1 MHVFNTP
8 AQLATNKVKDKN
20 DAIEKLQNINFAS
33 PSTINSFDP
42 EALLKLV
49 NSLDLLI
56 DSDLLLYSKPN
67 SSSIVEIRLNKVSTV
82 LRSILVNILGSKQ
95 SIALYK
101 PRQSEKIINTILK
114 YLTYTPPGCKQTIVE
129 PLMLNLTK
137 TLYSLF
143 RVQCFRDHLYLK
155 TYESILRKVLLC
167 LELLIFDFKSIANN
181 EAVLIE
187 LLSLLYEFL
196 NPAFT
201 SGLNILLNSPSGS
214 QIYYPRIVDVVLNYL
229 KILFEDNKRERES
242 LIIIFK
248 IINKCLIDLST
259 SHTKFCY
266 RLYKIGV
273 QLILEAK
280 SITSSRLI
288 TEMALFVNLIPQF
301 VTLKNLYKIKG
312 DNWNINTSGELSFK
326 TPNVITTSSERIG
339 HSTDSSAIINAS
351 SEVEDNMGFSEEDED
366 DGEEK
371 PKIDLFSISRSNKRK
386 YEGHHFLE
394 SNEELD
400 NLAKV
405 IDVLFGLFHDT
416 SVKRQIELK
425 YNHVQLHSF
434 PVPKKEKN
442 SWLCFH
448 FLSLTKDSPSKPWL
462 LFLGFG
468 QLLIAYYQLKLEK
481 FEAQK
486 FTDEVMMVKRKRL
499 TFMKSDTYM
508 QISDSLHYFDNPLDL
523 LTSILTDESLN
534 NNVQILTILKTLS
547 LLLGFIFSNSNMKS
561 CYDILEKFINSADL
575 HLTRIMH
582 VFEKHDNNI
591 KYWALHSL
599 DIMFSIL
606 VYHKGFETANIKSSV
621 VSIYHK
627 SIKYSLDFL
636 KDPNMSNVSC
646 IFLFHLSVFETISNP
661 LLFTLNKNLVQQYEN
676 IIDLAEINGPAIL
689 SKEAVLFWYASYNIG
704 KKYKF
709 NNVQFLKL
717 GDTFNPQLFSQKV
730 SNWIFCK
737 LDQFSKISSITDT
750 IPIVVQLKRLYG
762 DDKEDF
768 IPEQFISNESFYD
781 GPSLHLIRDFMK
793 KQYLSTYILKKISPN
808 GTIIEI
814 PPYKFSNERLI
825 VNEITL
831 NKMNRELSKVFNLMM
846 ENANIS
852 VTLSWIIPII
862 VFFKRG
868 QVATFPDFN
877 LANYTDYVV
886 SSLKDPKCYLFYITL
901 VDQLHAAGK
910 VTIDK
915 VLLPTVKTVQLGLN
929 LLISSNQLHENQ
941 HLSEEDLFDSFM
953 PSSETEITACQFA
966 DYNKYNYNSLYF
978 HRHTFEQKIINFVL
992 NSELSTN
999 VDSMFAALLL
1009 FTSKVKDK
1017 FQLLGC
1023 YYEIMKWL
1031 ECGQVVLS
1039 VNIVDGIFNQV
1050 TTFLEDHTMKTYEAA
1065 LICVTRIFEY
1075 TSKTWMSAS
1084 MGIESDGKSVYE
1096 YLINLYS
1103 KGMIHN
1109 ELSLIG
1115 VFSFFQA
1122 IIQNQMVA
1130 SNLFDYR
1137 QILIESTK
1145 YFYLFDNYGKFQ
1157 VLNSVLATVKSQ
1169 KDIFETY
1176 TLFLKSFRSPQQSVE
1191 SSATFCCFMSRMSN
1205 ASESLIITTVCN
1217 LLELSNFKQ
1226 ILDYM
1231 EFAISDIT
1239 YSNRIPH
1246 PNRLFWNFKE
1256 VFFKCWESFQLPI
1269 ENFPF
1274 YLFGFSSLDDFFL
1287 RSYKEIIASS
1297 LAYNHVGIIDTLK
1310 NKVNIK
1316 ETAMIKDSMSLS
1328 VTLSWTKGGIRN
1340 GIFKIF
1346 EKYFS
1351 SSKALKSSIS
1361 EQYLLIVFQL
1371 LRFCDCSSEE
1381 ELLSLFEG
1389 PNHFDLPLSID
1400 ALKFEFLE
1408 EYDLWIKPKSCVEMI
1423 NYFGNLCGIEN
1434 IWSTQIVYHLASKL
1448 LLLIESS
1455 ILGIEKLINLRRLK
1469 LLFILSHGGFQSTH
1483 VCDLLI
1489 SNLSSYM
1496 KDSLLNNDT
1505 AIILTSLLQLNSGT
1519 LSNITVYS
1527 LVTII
1532 CTLLEASRTP
1542 DSERLALWVLSNRN
1556 KFQTG
1561 EFTDII
1567 HFGFDI
1573 VEDKNAN
1580 CLPDLVEFVNKAFRD
1595 KSHVQILMHY
1605 LSLLFK
1611 HNSTFQN
1618 FNLKIDS
1625 QRLTQEFIQNLFTI
1639 KTLYAEHLSDGMIQW
1654 IGRSLGL
1661 YYQNNGKIPNREL
1674 YEFDNRSLRHS
1685 NMIDFDDEVK
1695 SLDTIFRQIIHD
1707 LPSSSLRAR
1716 YCFETIV
1723 GVLLQKHNT
1732 QAENMSS
1739 QISYDELFREFEEFI
1754 YPISSYMCSV
1764 LIDQVEL
1771 ETASYYKHGLDQA
1784 LNGFT
1789 TILKVYKFE
1798 RWLSQIVFSI
1808 INELSSQ
1815 SSIMILLA
1823 NYMRQIP
1830 RFVQECFCPLVL
1842 FYIQSESIKRGKIIG
1857 KMISDFFSQDFAIL
1871 TKDSIVL
1878 FLELVLLIRLGTKNG
1893 NEKFVSIYRVI
1904 DIARVYEA
1912 ALFINKNK
1920 TALLLFEDHHSAV
1933 GLVTKGPILSNK
1945 RYESLLKNIYSG
1957 IEDNDLIFGLPVV
1970 PELDYGLQILRH
1982 NNLQWGEMM
1991 FNNAKFESNLFWRC
2005 DERLATVN
2013 KITESMMDM
2022 GWSGISSIVNQY
2034 SSSVCEE
2041 LVSTSDAMYEQL
2053 WKLNQWDLSIPK
2065 DKSTEHQ
2072 FVYSMLKN
2080 INDKPDFHSKLT
2092 KDAINDLVKIDI
2104 SKFHKHGS
2112 TQNETLESWVRTLTI
2127 CNTVDDILG
2136 SEDQNFGSML
2146 KKFSASTE
2154 WFREAT
2160 VDEFENI
2167 LLARRTILSI
2177 MSQYGSREEKGY
2189 FQISHGNCW
2198 LGIVNELNFYNNIM
2212 IEKGSTQKAVNG
2224 AVFLN
2229 EISQVEHLVDNAY
2242 IKRIAKYNLAY
2253 AFWTQQSD
2261 TRFPIETLKDVIE
2274 TDKTSATA
2282 LPEAQMV
2289 ISSLPTELLIATL
2302 AKWSDE
2308 CKQETSSVIMEKY
2321 IDPLTE
2327 LLESIDVSNPPHDY
2341 LGLTFHIMAKFCD
2354 DQIQKRES
2362 NSGVSKSLDS
2372 IKLLENDIKAL
2383 AKFLKEETTKEKKK
2397 YAHLDLLR
2405 LKNRHKQQ
2413 VKEVQKEQEER
2424 ANYITK
2430 AVNFYFK
2437 SMAYDDHQFIEQS
2450 IDRFCSLWIE
2460 NNNIE
2465 IDSNQLLLLPTHNF
2479 VTWNNQLVSK
2489 LMDERTHFQDTLKN
2503 LLIHISLNHPF
2514 HTLYLLKSLRITKV
2528 ESDDPAAISRGNV
2541 AQRIWETLCTCE
2553 SKFNVEGIHNIL
2565 TSIDALSDKSVEIA
2579 NIKLKNIKRVPIT
2592 RLPDGRWWIDSLPNL
2607 CIPSPVKSIQ
2617 ICKNKPYRR
2626 DELPLVLS
2634 ISETLVVA
2642 PSGVSHPKIMKVQ
2655 LTNGESQ
2662 KMLLKAPDDLR
2673 QDAIM
2678 IQVFKKVNKLL
2689 WKDIQT
2695 KKRRLRI
2702 RTYNVLPLGPS
2713 SGILEFVPNSMPLV
2727 DILKFLHQ
2735 GDELDINDARLK
2747 MKEVQTQAK
2756 SVRYQVY
2763 KSICKKIQ
2771 PNLRTFFFN
2780 NFTSPDTWF
2789 ESRCLYSHGV
2799 ATTSIIGYILGIGD
2813 RHCNNILLDKS
2824 SGEPIHIDF
2833 GVAFDQGKSLPIP
2846 ETVPFRLTR
2855 DLVDGLGVTKVDGM
2869 FSKSCEHVLRVLR
2882 LNKQYIISILNV
2894 LKYDPLYSWTLS
2906 PLRKKKLQHIYYNV
2920 ENDIGFDE
2928 FVNTDLGSEAN
2939 SAIETVKRKLDASG
2953 LSDEAVVRELI
2964 RDAVDPQNL
2973 ALIFMGWSPF
2983 L

>member
-8 AQLATNKVKDKN
+8 AQLVTNKVKDKN

-229 KILFEDNKRERES
+229 KILFEDKNEN
-242 LIIIFK
+242 

-288 TEMALFVNLIPQF
+288 TEMALFVNLIPQRQ
-301 VTLKNLYKIKG
+301 LEHKY
-312 DNWNINTSGELSFK
+312 SGELSFK

-434 PVPKKEKN
+434 PILHQTLAII
-442 SWLCFH
+442 SWFWSALNC
-448 FLSLTKDSPSKPWL
+448 L
-462 LFLGFG
+462 LPTE
-468 QLLIAYYQLKLEK
+468 ARK

-508 QISDSLHYFDNPLDL
+508 QISDSLHYFGNPLDL

-862 VFFKRG
+862 VFFKQG

-1145 YFYLFDNYGKFQ
+1145 YFHLFDNYGKFQ

-1469 LLFILSHGGFQSTH
+1469 LLFILSHDGFQSTH

-1639 KTLYAEHLSDGMIQW
+1639 KTLYAENLSDGMIQW

-1830 RFVQECFCPLVL
+1830 R
-1842 FYIQSESIKRGKIIG
+1842 ESIKRGKIIG

-1957 IEDNDLIFGLPVV
+1957 IEDNDLIFGLPIV

-2579 NIKLKNIKRVPIT
+2579 NIKLKNIKR
-2592 RLPDGRWWIDSLPNL
+2592 
-2607 CIPSPVKSIQ
+2607 K
-2617 ICKNKPYRR
+2617 
-2626 DELPLVLS
+2626 
-2634 ISETLVVA
+2634 
-2642 PSGVSHPKIMKVQ
+2642 
-2655 LTNGESQ
+2655 
-2662 KMLLKAPDDLR
+2662 
-2673 QDAIM
+2673 DAIM

-2702 RTYNVLPLGPS
+2702 RTYNVLPLGPT

-2939 SAIETVKRKLDASG
+2939 SALKRG

-2964 RDAVDPQNL
+2964 RDAVDPRIL
-2973 ALIFMGWSPF
+2973 H
-2983 L
+2983 